1 MSKCYLDEKYV
12 VIDKHQQLY
21 ALGIMMAVAY
31 DMRHIFYILCIRHR
45 TVTFW
50 LISFATINSSKII
63 SLYSFWT
70 INKNNIYL
78 VYYQIAKKIV
88 IIIKL

>member
-1 MSKCYLDEKYV
+1 M
-12 VIDKHQQLY
+12 
-21 ALGIMMAVAY
+21 ALAY

-50 LISFATINSSKII
+50 LISFATIINSSKII

-78 VYYQIAKKIV
+78 FYYQIAKK
-88 IIIKL
+88 KNCNYN